1 MAIARGLPSSVCM
14 PTEVII
20 RVFAHD
26 HDLRGWLVDELALMS
41 PTIEVQTTA
50 ILDAGSAQLLIVG
63 LDALAATELE
73 GLAAVLH
80 ARAVPVIGIG
90 AATALPTAAFACVLD
105 AKLTSKQLK
114 RAVRDALAAPPR

>member
-14 PTEVII
+14 ATEVII

-50 ILDAGSAQLLIVG
+50 VLDTGSAHLLIVG
-63 LDALAATELE
+63 LDALVPAE
-73 GLAAVLH
+73 LAALGAVLER
-80 ARAVPVIGIG
+80 RALPVIGIG
-90 AATALPTAAFACVLD
+90 PAAPPLASAAFVCLLD

-114 RAVRDALAAPPR
+114 RAVRDALAAPQ

>member
-1 MAIARGLPSSVCM
+1 M

-50 ILDAGSAQLLIVG
+50 ILDAGAAQLLIVG
-63 LDALAATELE
+63 LDALLPAELATLGALLE
-73 GLAAVLH
+73 RRG
-80 ARAVPVIGIG
+80 VPVIGIG
-90 AATALPTAAFACVLD
+90 TAPPLATAFVCVLD

-114 RAVRDALAAPPR
+114 RAVRDALAAPQ